1 MKIPLVVFNLLL
13 LLLLLA
19 SSVSAGEADIIEVK
33 ARKAGPNQYDFS
45 VTVSHTDDGWD
56 HYVDK
61 WDVLDLHGNLLGT
74 RVLHHPHVNEQP
86 FTRSLSGVSVP
97 SGSQSV
103 ILRAHDSVHGYG
115 GQEFITDLQDR

>member
-1 MKIPLVVFNLLL
+1 MIKIPLVVFNI

-19 SSVSAGEADIIEVK
+19 SSVSAGEADIIDVK
-33 ARKAGPNQYDFS
+33 ARKVGLNQYVFS
-45 VTVSHTDDGWD
+45 VTVSHADDGWD
-56 HYVDK
+56 HYADK
-61 WDVLDLHGNLLGT
+61 WDVLDLQGNLLGT

-86 FTRSLSGVSVP
+86 FTRSLSGVTVP

-115 GQEFITDLQDR
+115 GNEFITDLQDR